1 MSAASALKPRINHY
15 ACTVLAASHPAC
27 GCHSAGASRERGSGR
42 RIAPILAGAVAL
54 LLGLSGCADLP
65 PLPQGDP
72 VPYHLDAGDQ
82 IRVIT
87 YGEERLSGT
96 FRIGDGGTVEFPLL
110 GPVAARGLTAEELES
125 KLALDLRQ
133 RQLLEH
139 PSVSVQV
146 EQYRPVFILGEVSRP
161 GRYPYEPGMT
171 VLTVV
176 AAAGGYTY
184 RAARGEAVIER
195 EIGHSAVQG
204 LVPMTAPVAPA
215 DVVTIRERYF

>member
-1 MSAASALKPRINHY
+1 MSASSALRPRTFGY
-15 ACTVLAASHPAC
+15 VLAAAFQ
-27 GCHSAGASRERGSGR
+27 A
-42 RIAPILAGAVAL
+42 I
-54 LLGLSGCADLP
+54 LLGMTGCAELP

-72 VPYHLDAGDQ
+72 GPYHLDAGDQ

-87 YGEERLSGT
+87 YGDERLSGT

-125 KLALDLRQ
+125 KIAVALRT
-133 RQLLEH
+133 RQLMEH

-146 EQYRPVFILGEVSRP
+146 EQYRPVFILGEVARP

-184 RAARGEAVIER
+184 RAARGQAVIER
-195 EIGHSAVQG
+195 QAGHSAVQG
-204 LVPMTAPVAPA
+204 VAPVTAPVEPA

>member
-1 MSAASALKPRINHY
+1 VA
-15 ACTVLAASHPAC
+15 
-27 GCHSAGASRERGSGR
+27 
-42 RIAPILAGAVAL
+42 ILL
-54 LLGLSGCADLP
+54 SLSGCSDLP
-65 PLPQGDP
+65 ALPQIDP
-72 VPYHLDAGDQ
+72 GPYHLDAGDQ

-161 GRYPYEPGMT
+161 GRYPYEPGMN

>member
-1 MSAASALKPRINHY
+1 
-15 ACTVLAASHPAC
+15 VLAVC
-27 GCHSAGASRERGSGR
+27 ASRR
-42 RIAPILAGAVAL
+42 RNAGILAAVVTI
-54 LLGLSGCADLP
+54 LLGVSGCTDLP

-72 VPYHLDAGDQ
+72 GPYRLDAGDQ

-87 YGEERLSGT
+87 YGDERLSGT
-96 FRIGDGGTVEFPLL
+96 FRIGDGGTVEFPLV
-110 GPVAARGLTAEELES
+110 GPVAARGLTAEELEG
-125 KLALDLRQ
+125 KLASDLRA
-133 RQLLEH
+133 RQLMEH

-184 RAARGEAVIER
+184 RAARSQAVIER
-195 EIGHSAVQG
+195 EIGHSATQG
-204 LVPMTAPVAPA
+204 LVPMTAPVEPA
-215 DVVTIRERYF
+215 DVITIRERYF